1 MFLSKKSLFLYC
13 ICSTDNKTRKKC
25 LLSFIKY
32 WSPRS
37 AINPVFLLVFL
48 SWLPVKGQ
56 IIKIMP
62 MLSIQALGMTACGL
76 VIKIFI
82 NLIKLFV
89 YAARKCLKISTS
101 IGSFLDTQ
109 NEDSCWVNQ
118 MKWAPQETYY
128 REISYYH
135 VYGICMCIN

>member
-1 MFLSKKSLFLYC
+1 M
-13 ICSTDNKTRKKC
+13 
-25 LLSFIKY
+25 
-32 WSPRS
+32 
-37 AINPVFLLVFL
+37 FLLVFL

-118 MKWAPQETYY
+118 MK
-128 REISYYH
+128 
-135 VYGICMCIN
+135 